1 VKNQVMP
8 FAFDDGLI
16 AQAKGSVAP
25 VADIYPFG
33 FPAIVAGRGSDIG
46 NEIYLDNARADRIP
60 IYRRRGGGCSVFLD
74 PGNVIVSI
82 AFPAKGFDGIQALFN
97 LSSDWMIQKFEIAG
111 VTGIYQD
118 GISDIVK
125 ENRKIGGSCFYR
137 AKGIAYY
144 SAAILVTPDLGAMDR
159 YLAHP
164 PREPVYR
171 GNRRHKAFVSGLN
184 RWFPELTAEKFSLDL
199 MGCRDPSLLSVE
211 MMKQPENLYQFPV
224 NQ

>member
-1 VKNQVMP
+1 VKSKILP

-16 AQAKGSVAP
+16 EQAKGSVTP
-25 VADIYPFG
+25 VADIYPFE
-33 FPAIVAGRGSDIG
+33 FPAIVAGRGSVME

-60 IYRRRGGGCSVFLD
+60 IYRRKGGGCSVFLD

-82 AFPAKGFDGIQALFN
+82 AFPAKGFGGIQALFN
-97 LSSDWMIQKFEIAG
+97 LSSDWMIKKFETAG
-111 VTGIYQD
+111 FTDIYQD

-159 YLAHP
+159 YLVHP

-171 GNRRHKAFVSGLN
+171 GGRSHKAFVSGLD
-184 RWFPELTAEKFSLDL
+184 RWFPELTVEKFSLDL
-199 MGCRDPSLLSVE
+199 LGCREPSVLSVE
-211 MMKQPENLYQFPV
+211 MMKQTENAYQ
-224 NQ
+224 

>member
-1 VKNQVMP
+1 MP

-16 AQAKGSVAP
+16 EQARAAVAP

-33 FPAIVAGRGSDIG
+33 FPAIVAGRGSVVE
-46 NEIYLDNARADRIP
+46 NEIYLDNAGADRIP
-60 IYRRRGGGCSVFLD
+60 IYRRKGGGCSVFLD

-82 AFPAKGFDGIQALFN
+82 AFPAKGFGGIQALFN
-97 LSSDWMIQKFEIAG
+97 LSSNWMIQKFEALG
-111 VTGIYQD
+111 FTGIYQD

-137 AKGIAYY
+137 AQGIAYY
-144 SAAILVTPDLGAMDR
+144 SAAILVTPDLDAMDR

-171 GNRRHKAFVSGLN
+171 RNRSHKAFVSGLD
-184 RWFPELTAEKFSLDL
+184 RWFPEVTAEKLSLDL
-199 MGCRDPSLLSVE
+199 LGISEPSVLNVE
-211 MMKQPENLYQFPV
+211 MIS
-224 NQ
+224 

>member
-1 VKNQVMP
+1 MKSKIMP

-16 AQAKGSVAP
+16 EQASASETP
-25 VADIYPFG
+25 VAHIYPFG
-33 FPAIVAGRGSDIG
+33 FPAVVAGRGSVIE
-46 NEIYLDNARADRIP
+46 NEIYLDNVHTDRIP
-60 IYRRRGGGCSVFLD
+60 IYRRKGGGCSVFLD

-82 AFPAKGFDGIQALFN
+82 AFPAKGFGGIQALFN
-97 LSSDWMIQKFEIAG
+97 LSSDWMIQKFERSG
-111 VTGIYQD
+111 LTGIYQD

-171 GNRRHKAFVSGLN
+171 GNRSHKAFVSGLD
-184 RWFPELTAEKFSLDL
+184 RWFPELTTKKLSQDL
-199 MGCRDPSLLSVE
+199 SGGLEPSVLSVE
-211 MMKQPENLYQFPV
+211 MMSTLNSAVLK
-224 NQ
+224 